1 MNLNGLTAELK
12 RTREELMQCKREIRE
27 YKNINSVSNEE
38 QKFLLDQLEYE
49 KELRQ
54 ETNAENLKL
63 RGDLEEMRQ
72 HLKEKNKY
80 RKPWSEIK
88 DHKTKKRRISEY
100 KSVIQSSILKSIPE
114 CTRANLSLSL
124 DGQNVN
130 IALNRNELMGSE
142 GNNAAVRSSSEHR
155 YSSNKPESENF
166 GEPDTTSQICRI
178 YDGDGKFLRRHKCR
192 MIYVMDKFRIS
203 HQAYHELYM
212 HSKGHLPPIG
222 QIIKEKKRMSE
233 LIPYYMHP
241 DVSKEIF
248 L

>member
-1 MNLNGLTAELK
+1 MKSRNFS
-12 RTREELMQCKREIRE
+12 R
-27 YKNINSVSNEE
+27 
-38 QKFLLDQLEYE
+38 DQLEYE
-49 KELRQ
+49 KELRE

-114 CTRANLSLSL
+114 CTRANLILSL
-124 DGQNVN
+124 DGKNVN
-130 IALNRNELMGSE
+130 IALNRNELIGRE
-142 GNNAAVRSSSEHR
+142 GNNAAVRSSSSEHR
-155 YSSNKPESENF
+155 YSSDKAETETF
-166 GEPDTTSQICRI
+166 GDPDTTSEICRI

-212 HSKGHLPPIG
+212 HSKGTYHQLH
-222 QIIKEKKRMSE
+222 KSSTKKRGCQN
-233 LIPYYMHP
+233 
-241 DVSKEIF
+241 
-248 L
+248 